1 MEITEVKV
9 FPIQEEKLKAFVSVV
24 FDQCFMVNDIKII
37 QGRDGLFISMPSRKK
52 KNGEFKD
59 VAHPLNNETR
69 RMIEDRVLN
78 EYERVLGERGEHLPA
93 PPHPVHSV
101 APLPPLA
108 AGGSDGGVAGLNGP
122 GASAPLSFEAAV
134 AAAASGAGTAGP
146 PAAAVS
152 AAPAA
157 AVKPAAPGAQEAGGA
172 QPGASA
178 GEAAPQ
184 AQQASPEKTLD
195 EIEEMHLRDSFW
207 TVT

>member
-9 FPIQEEKLKAFVSVV
+9 FPIQEEKLKAFVSIV

-69 RMIEDRVLN
+69 RMIEDKVLG
-78 EYERVLGERGEHLPA
+78 EYERILNERGERMPQ
-93 PPHPVHSV
+93 
-101 APLPPLA
+101 A
-108 AGGSDGGVAGLNGP
+108 ASMGVEGNGDGD
-122 GASAPLSFEAAV
+122 GASAPASTAGITETAPPPV
-134 AAAASGAGTAGP
+134 AA
-146 PAAAVS
+146 
-152 AAPAA
+152 
-157 AVKPAAPGAQEAGGA
+157 
-172 QPGASA
+172 
-178 GEAAPQ
+178 
-184 AQQASPEKTLD
+184 EKTLE